1 METSLRQVQKDDKLH
16 WSELHKRKPRTVR
29 HVAAVIHFFNQN
41 DSSETFSDS
50 SVNNLIIVVMQL
62 GGTTVPTIL
71 KPSVRKRTTCNQ
83 HSQQL
88 ISNPIVS
95 FIELIIVRTTLF

>member
-1 METSLRQVQKDDKLH
+1 M
-16 WSELHKRKPRTVR
+16 
-29 HVAAVIHFFNQN
+29 AAVIHFFNQN

-50 SVNNLIIVVMQL
+50 SVRSLIIVDIQL

-83 HSQQL
+83 HKQNQ
-88 ISNPIVS
+88 
-95 FIELIIVRTTLF
+95 F